1 MPSITWDRLLL
12 SGFGCYRSTV
22 EIALHPSLSVLV
34 GPNETGKSTLIAGL
48 TAVLFGLPASQDA
61 TVFGQSRWRNW
72 HHPDRFSGELF
83 FRVDGEQWH
92 LTRDFASNRIS
103 LRQRLGD
110 SWREVVQ
117 GTDNPSARR
126 PLQRYHEQL
135 RRLLGVARRELFQV
149 TFCLTQ
155 PLPPPEELD
164 QAIQSMLAG
173 ADSRVSQVQGALEG
187 QIKAITRHY
196 GEALGSGRDG
206 NRDRQLEELQLEM
219 NQLEQAIAAGRSVAD
234 GLQAVQAE
242 LGRVMHARG
251 EMAESLLAAEELSH
265 AWSAWRTHHERYQR
279 LLTEQQQL
287 ELALERALQ
296 LQATLNECRQML
308 QQYADMADAD
318 QDWPQRLERLAE
330 LQSEQQVVD
339 SRLQSVEEDLQAI
352 RDELAAQADTRVRST
367 VSGQSQVSFA
377 DARLTAQEEAVD
389 SLQRRLQTEFALLEN
404 ATPEQVAQLAVYHRR
419 RLELGGRHREA
430 ERLCLMLG
438 EREQAF
444 RSAEDAWQQRYGPL
458 RQDAERL
465 LAAVNRRMQ
474 QIGGRRARQ
483 QTPTAM
489 SSLLPWLVALLTA
502 GVAYGL
508 WGRQAGPLG
517 TGGSLLCAAAAW
529 VIMKLLGR
537 ERTLPGGKADTD
549 MPELGQF
556 AALDWADLLTA
567 RTLLERLSLA
577 QSERPAGE
585 LVVAEAT
592 REAAAD
598 ELAAWER
605 AMAPFTAAFPDPEA
619 AYRRW
624 QDLRQ
629 ELRAAKGDLTAMME
643 GIRLGAERETESRR
657 AQREL
662 RLQRTEEQRQQLLR
676 SRDSLRQLW
685 EEELQAIPASWQ
697 VATGLEAL
705 KQRYRAFAEWRQ
717 QSDEATKR
725 LGEILTV
732 FQVDSL
738 EALQRQR
745 LDLQNGI
752 VALQMRWQ
760 ELIDQHPGL
769 PGLREA
775 ERSDRVQTLFQAG
788 EVRLQELRRADRLQ
802 AEQVESLL
810 RQQATLEGQSPCN
823 LALAAERLQ
832 QLTTERNRLR
842 LEVAALGLAY
852 RELALA
858 KTEYEGEYR
867 DQLAR
872 QATFYFDRISG
883 ERGRL
888 VELSPDFQ
896 VTLLSPAGKTV
907 LPAQLS
913 QGARDQLYFS
923 LRLAIADLL
932 ADQCQLPFILDDP
945 FVNSDAL
952 RLQRIRAA
960 LEQTAADRQILLFTH
975 QEAFLDWGEV
985 VPLPSGE

>member
-1 MPSITWDRLLL
+1 MPRITWDRLLL

-22 EIALHPSLSVLV
+22 EIALQPSLSVLV

-48 TAVLFGLPASQDA
+48 TAVLFGLPASQDPA
-61 TVFGQSRWRNW
+61 AFGQSRWRNW

-83 FRVDGEQWH
+83 FRMDGEQWH
-92 LTRDFASNRIS
+92 LTRDLASNRIS

-117 GTDNPSARR
+117 GVDNPSARR

-135 RRLLGVARRELFQV
+135 RQLLGIARRELFQV

-164 QAIQSMLAG
+164 QAVQSMLAG
-173 ADSRVSQVQGALEG
+173 ADSKVSQVQGALEQ

-206 NRDRQLEELQLEM
+206 NRDRRLEELKLEIS
-219 NQLEQAIAAGRSVAD
+219 QLEQAIAAGRSAAD

-242 LGRVMHARG
+242 LGRVTHARG
-251 EMAESLLAAEELSH
+251 EMAQDLLAAEELSQ
-265 AWSAWRTHHERYQR
+265 AWAAWRTHQERYQR

-287 ELALERALQ
+287 EPALERAQLLQ
-296 LQATLNECRQML
+296 VALVECRQML

-318 QDWPQRLERLAE
+318 QDWPQRLDRLTQ
-330 LQSEQQVVD
+330 LQSELQVVD
-339 SRLQSVEEDLQAI
+339 SRLRSAEEDLQAI
-352 RDELAAQADTRVRST
+352 ENELAGHADTRAGLPASD
-367 VSGQSQVSFA
+367 QPPVSFV
-377 DARLTAQEEAVD
+377 DARLTAQTEVLD
-389 SLQRRLQTEFALLEN
+389 GLQRRLQAEFALLEN
-404 ATPEQVAQLAVYHRR
+404 ATPEQVAQLAVYRR
-419 RLELGGRHREA
+419 RQLELGGRHRDA
-430 ERLCLMLG
+430 ERLCLTVR

-444 RSAEDAWQQRYGPL
+444 RSAEDAWQRRYGPL

-465 LAAVNRRMQ
+465 LAAVNQRMQ
-474 QIGGRRARQ
+474 QVGGRRARQ
-483 QTPTAM
+483 QTSAATTN
-489 SSLLPWLVALLTA
+489 LLPWLVALLAA

-508 WGRQAGPLG
+508 WGRHAGPPGL
-517 TGGSLLCAAAAW
+517 GGSLLCAAAAW
-529 VIMKLLGR
+529 AIAKLLGR
-537 ERTLPGGKADTD
+537 EHSRSSSKADTD
-549 MPELGQF
+549 VLELGQL
-556 AALDWADLLTA
+556 AALDWAGLLTA
-567 RTLLERLSLA
+567 RTLLERLSHA
-577 QSERPAGE
+577 QSARPAGE
-585 LVVAEAT
+585 LVAAEAA
-592 REAAAD
+592 REEAAD
-598 ELAAWER
+598 DLATWER

-629 ELRAAKGDLTAMME
+629 ELRAAKGDLTAMTE

-657 AQREL
+657 AQLEL
-662 RLQRTEEQRQQLLR
+662 RLQRAEEQRQQLLR
-676 SRDSLRQLW
+676 SRDNLRQSW
-685 EEELQAIPASWQ
+685 AAELKAIPASWQ
-697 VATGLEAL
+697 IANGLDAL
-705 KQRYRAFAEWRQ
+705 KQRYQAYAEWRRKT
-717 QSDEATKR
+717 DEATKL

-738 EALQRQR
+738 EALRRQK

-775 ERSDRVQTLFQAG
+775 ERADRVQALFQAG
-788 EVRLQELRRADRLQ
+788 ELRLQELRRADKLQ

-832 QLTTERNRLR
+832 QLTAERNRLQ

-858 KTEYEGEYR
+858 KTEYESEYR

-872 QATFYFDRISG
+872 QATSYFDRISG
-883 ERGRL
+883 ELGRR

-896 VTLLSPAGKTV
+896 VTLLSADGKTI

-932 ADQCQLPFILDDP
+932 ADQCQLPFVLDDP
-945 FVNSDAL
+945 FVNSDSL
-952 RLQRIRAA
+952 RLQRIRSA
-960 LEQTAADRQILLFTH
+960 LEQAAAERQILLFTH
-975 QEAFLDWGEV
+975 QEVFLDWGEV
-985 VPLPSGE
+985 VLLPSGE